1 MTIMA
6 DMTDMDDTQAA
17 PENDEAREKKA
28 GRKSAKRNTKIE
40 RNSGDKMRMSKGRGC

>member
-28 GRKSAKRNTKIE
+28 GRKSAKRNAKIE
-40 RNSGDKMRMSKGRGC
+40 RKSGSDKRMPKGRGC